1 MQISQMKYPSGI
13 LYTEYIT
20 DLHYVQTEGVDLN
33 RFNTVVIWCETFGQF
48 ITSAQIK

>member
-1 MQISQMKYPSGI
+1 MVELPEGI
-13 LYTEYIT
+13 
-20 DLHYVQTEGVDLN
+20 DLN